1 MEREDAVFII
11 DSKYKRHWEEF
22 VSSSWIRIED
32 EIQENHRHDLMQVLA
47 YSSLKTSKKVVAC
60 LVYPCQT
67 NTWESLKRRNMLTQ
81 HAFVPVNGRNL
92 EIILTAVPMN
102 AKRKE
107 VVDSIKESFSVI

>member
-1 MEREDAVFII
+1 
-11 DSKYKRHWEEF
+11 
-22 VSSSWIRIED
+22 
-32 EIQENHRHDLMQVLA
+32 
-47 YSSLKTSKKVVAC
+47 
-60 LVYPCQT
+60 
-67 NTWESLKRRNMLTQ
+67 MLTQ